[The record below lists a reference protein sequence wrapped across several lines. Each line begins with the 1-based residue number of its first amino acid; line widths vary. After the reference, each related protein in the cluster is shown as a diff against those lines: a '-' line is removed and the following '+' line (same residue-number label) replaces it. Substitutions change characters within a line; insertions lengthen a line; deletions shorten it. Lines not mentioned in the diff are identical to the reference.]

1 MYRLKYKQLCTRF
14 LNLYKIKN
22 RPVFYQVFSRFTI
35 QFLLVFLKKIL
46 KMKFKAILF
55 AVAISV
61 STLAFAQETSQKK
74 VSPPP
79 GNALVGDTYGAGVN
93 ATSESKAI
101 TVDKLSK
108 KLKKEN
114 KKLENVAIKGK
125 VTDVCEKK
133 GCWLTIQTEDNSQ
146 FFVKMKDYA
155 FFVPTALKGKNV
167 VLDGTAERKV
177 ISVDE
182 QKHYAEDAKKPQS
195 EIDAITKPQ
204 EEIRF
209 VANGIKVVN

>member
-1 MYRLKYKQLCTRF
+1 
-14 LNLYKIKN
+14 
-22 RPVFYQVFSRFTI
+22 
-35 QFLLVFLKKIL
+35 
-46 KMKFKAILF
+46 MKFKAILF
-55 AVAISV
+55 AAAVSI

-74 VSPPP
+74 FGPPA
-79 GNALVGDTYGAGVN
+79 GNAVVGDTYGSGVVS
-93 ATSESKAI
+93 TSESKAI

-108 KLKKEN
+108 KLKKDN
-114 KKLENVAIKGK
+114 KKVEGVAVKGK

-155 FFVPTALKGKNV
+155 FFVPTALKGKTV
-167 VLDGTAERKV
+167 VLEGTAERKV
-177 ISVDE
+177 TSIDE
-182 QKHYAEDAKKPQS
+182 QKHYAEDAKKPQA
-195 EIDAITKPQ
+195 EIDAITSPK

>member
-1 MYRLKYKQLCTRF
+1 
-14 LNLYKIKN
+14 
-22 RPVFYQVFSRFTI
+22 
-35 QFLLVFLKKIL
+35 
-46 KMKFKAILF
+46 MKFKAILF
-55 AVAISV
+55 AAAVSV

-74 VSPPP
+74 YSPPA
-79 GNALVGDTYGAGVN
+79 GNAVIGDIYGAGV
-93 ATSESKAI
+93 ASTSESQAI
-101 TVDKLSK
+101 TVEKLGK

-114 KKLENVAIKGK
+114 KKVENVAIKGK

-133 GCWLTIQTEDNSQ
+133 GCWLTIQTDDNSQ

-155 FFVPTALKGKNV
+155 FFVPTSLKGKNV
-167 VLDGTAERKV
+167 VLEGSAERKV
-177 ISVDE
+177 TSIDE

-195 EIDAITKPQ
+195 EIDAIKTPK